1 MSTTAKRS
9 TSLLLPVLA
18 ANAVSVA
25 GTRLTA
31 IAVPW
36 LVLTTTGSATRTGL
50 VAACELTPLVVSKAL
65 CGPVIDRLGSRRVS
79 VCADLLSAAAVALV
93 PLLHLAGMLS
103 FPVLL
108 VLVAVAGAA
117 RGPADTSKFTLGPD
131 IADAAGLPLERVTGL
146 VSATE
151 RTAMI
156 IAPALAGAVIGAA
169 GPANALL
176 LDAASFVVCAV
187 AVGLR
192 APKRHRPAAEPAGE
206 AAAPEPYLAQ
216 LRGGWTFLTSDRMVR
231 SLVAMVSVTNLV
243 DAAYSAVLL
252 PVWIHDHGYGA
263 LELGLIGTAFSVT
276 AAGAALLA
284 AAYGERVPR
293 RAAFLVGFFLGGVP
307 RFAAMALGA
316 PLWCVIGVALV
327 GGFGSG
333 FINPVLSAVF
343 VERIPRD
350 LLGRVSSLAEAAAWA
365 GMPLGGILAGSAI
378 AAAGLAPV
386 LVTAG
391 AVYLVAVVVPGLL
404 PQWSE
409 MDRRDRPHDAV
420 RPAPRQPQQT
430 ESGA

>member
-1 MSTTAKRS
+1 MSAGTRRS
-9 TSLLLPVLA
+9 TSLLAPVLA
-18 ANAVSVA
+18 ANAISVA

-31 IAVPW
+31 IAIPW
-36 LVLTTTGSATRTGL
+36 LVLTTTGSATRTGI

-65 CGPVIDRLGSRRVS
+65 CGPVIDRLGARRVS
-79 VCADLLSAAAVALV
+79 VCADLLSAATVALV
-93 PLLHLAGMLS
+93 PLLHLAGLLT

-117 RGPADTSKFTLGPD
+117 RGPADTSKFTLAPD

-156 IAPALAGAVIGAA
+156 IAPALAGAVIGAT
-169 GPANALL
+169 GPADALL
-176 LDAASFVVCAV
+176 VDAASFVVCAV
-187 AVGLR
+187 AVGIW
-192 APKRHRPAAEPAGE
+192 APKRHRPAAEATAEPAAKE
-206 AAAPEPYLAQ
+206 SYLGQ
-216 LRGGWTFLTSDRMVR
+216 LRGGWAFIVSDRMVR
-231 SLVAMVSVTNLV
+231 SLVTMVSVTNLV

-263 LELGLIGTAFSVT
+263 LELGLIGSAFSVT
-276 AAGAALLA
+276 AAVAAVLA

-293 RAAFLVGFFLGGVP
+293 RAAFLAGFFLGGVP

-316 PLWCVIGVALV
+316 PMWCVVGLALV

-333 FINPVLSAVF
+333 FINPILSAVF

-391 AVYLVAVVVPGLL
+391 GVYLVAVVVPGLL

-409 MDRRDRPHDAV
+409 MERGKRPSDAV
-420 RPAPRQPQQT
+420 QPVPREPQQT
-430 ESGA
+430 QSGA